1 MAITQLIR
9 ISVFSGECESGRNI
23 YTIGKQLKLYS
34 CDEGQEI

>member
-9 ISVFSGECESGRNI
+9 ISVFSGECESGQNI
-23 YTIGKQLKLYS
+23 YIRKQLKLYS